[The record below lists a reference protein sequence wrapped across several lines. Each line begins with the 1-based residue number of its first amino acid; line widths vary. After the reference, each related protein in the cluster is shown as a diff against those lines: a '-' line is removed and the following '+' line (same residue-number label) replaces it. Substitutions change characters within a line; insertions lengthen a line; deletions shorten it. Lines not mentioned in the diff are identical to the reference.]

1 MTKVEF
7 RHVSFTY
14 SDNPHPILNDVS
26 LTLHSGERVAIIG
39 QNGTGKTTL
48 IKQING
54 LLTPTQGNIFIDDV
68 PVADR
73 PTFEWAKQ
81 VGYVFQNPNDQLFL
95 DSVKKELLFGVKHI
109 RLNDI
114 ETEDRLAN
122 IAHLT
127 GLTEFMEAHP
137 LDLSN
142 VQKKF
147 CAIGS
152 VLMMH
157 PNVVVLD
164 EPTGGQDYQGMKRL
178 SELLIRLKHRDRIC
192 VAVSHDMK
200 FVARNFDRVVVMTH
214 GEVALDGTPA
224 EVFTDSEALKA
235 AAITPPPLMAL
246 AQSLG
251 WSQPVLTQSAF
262 IKEFKRHLK

>member
-7 RHVSFTY
+7 RHVSFAY
-14 SDNPHPILNDVS
+14 PDNPRLILNDVS

-54 LLTPTQGNIFIDDV
+54 LLTPTQGDVFIDEV
-68 PVADR
+68 SVSER
-73 PTFEWAKQ
+73 PTYEWAKQ

-109 RLNDI
+109 ELNNGEVENRLV
-114 ETEDRLAN
+114 EVSRL
-122 IAHLT
+122 I
-127 GLTEFMEAHP
+127 GLTEFMTNHP

-157 PNVVVLD
+157 PDVVVLD
-164 EPTGGQDYQGMKRL
+164 EPTGGQDYHGMKRL
-178 SELLIRLKHRDRIC
+178 SELLIQLNRQDRIC

-200 FVARNFDRVVVMTH
+200 FVARNFDRIIVMAHGQVV
-214 GEVALDGTPA
+214 LDGTPA
-224 EVFTDSEALKA
+224 EVFTNLEVLKV
-235 AAITPPPLMAL
+235 AAITPPPLIEL
-246 AQSLG
+246 AHSLG

-262 IKEFKRHLK
+262 ISEFKRHLE